1 MYDLIRFFEK
11 KEYMEEFLDGNLFMN
26 SLSHFWKLEE
36 APQKDVAEGVIETLH
51 KDDFKKQHG
60 SFISDFFGDEHIV
73 LPIMNRS
80 ESYKYCHL
88 LCCMLHEYDS
98 LRHEAVRIDSRM
110 KSMGKYTVRIYN
122 VEEFVNRLYDKLKSK
137 DLYGLM
143 GPVNY
148 HSAYEE
154 SQYRDCFD
162 KNDGHAYEQEWR
174 FAVIPDYKKAQEMAQ
189 KDINAPYDAYIRYDI
204 GSIRDIAEQVD
215 TEQLVTDAGSVYKSN
230 KGTRYR
236 TVEQLSNKKQAE
248 EYLQRLRDNNVAV
261 PYDVDPVQYVGWA
274 PREAFRQKVM
284 EIDGGFMKPLAV
296 IG

>member
-110 KSMGKYTVRIYN
+110 KSIHGCG
-122 VEEFVNRLYDKLKSK
+122 
-137 DLYGLM
+137 GLE
-143 GPVNY
+143 VLTL
-148 HSAYEE
+148 
-154 SQYRDCFD
+154 C
-162 KNDGHAYEQEWR
+162 
-174 FAVIPDYKKAQEMAQ
+174 
-189 KDINAPYDAYIRYDI
+189 
-204 GSIRDIAEQVD
+204 
-215 TEQLVTDAGSVYKSN
+215 
-230 KGTRYR
+230 
-236 TVEQLSNKKQAE
+236 
-248 EYLQRLRDNNVAV
+248 
-261 PYDVDPVQYVGWA
+261 
-274 PREAFRQKVM
+274 
-284 EIDGGFMKPLAV
+284 PLAETGV
-296 IG
+296 ILGFRVGGVDQG